1 MIREEKQVFQNRGSA
16 PLRWQDKHAQTRVRV
31 ASGEPSLPETM
42 AREERNELS
51 PQSLEDHPHE
61 YNHSTKRQTVQ
72 AAGWVGMDTDAY
84 INQRVREGKKQF
96 GRKYTR
102 SRAIRQMLEACAQTE
117 MFERSQRMLVPII
130 QDAMRAEFR
139 AFTNRFLAIIAR
151 IAYDVEMILRI
162 LLRYVSIQLSNNQK
176 GFHQIEVDSDK
187 DARVNVTQSSPQIE
201 EVKDRIRQQ
210 WEGSR

>member
-1 MIREEKQVFQNRGSA
+1 VNREEKQVFQNLGRA
-16 PLRWQDKHAQTRVRV
+16 PFWQDKHAPPRVRV
-31 ASGEPSLPETM
+31 ASAEPSLPETM
-42 AREERNELS
+42 AREASKEPDNRY
-51 PQSLEDHPHE
+51 LENNPHE
-61 YNHSTKRQTVQ
+61 YNHSTKRQAVQ

-96 GRKYTR
+96 GKKYTR

-151 IAYDVEMILRI
+151 IAYDVEMILHI
-162 LLRYVSIQLSNNQK
+162 LLRYVSIQLSNN
-176 GFHQIEVDSDK
+176 
-187 DARVNVTQSSPQIE
+187 
-201 EVKDRIRQQ
+201 
-210 WEGSR
+210 

>member
-1 MIREEKQVFQNRGSA
+1 VISEEKQVFELKGSA
-16 PLRWQDKHAQTRVRV
+16 PFWQDKHAQPRVRV
-31 ASGEPSLPETM
+31 ASPEPSLPEEM
-42 AREERNELS
+42 AREANKVPENQE
-51 PQSLEDHPHE
+51 HANNPHE

-96 GRKYTR
+96 GKKFSR
-102 SRAIRQMLEACAQTE
+102 SRAVRQMLEACAQTE

-151 IAYDVEMILRI
+151 IAYDVEMILHI
-162 LLRYVSIQLSNNQK
+162 LLRYVSIQLSNNQR

-187 DARVNVTQSSPQIE
+187 DARVGVTETTPQIE
-201 EVKDRIRQQ
+201 EIKDKIRQQ

>member
-1 MIREEKQVFQNRGSA
+1 MNTANKQVFSIREEVA
-16 PLRWQDKHAQTRVRV
+16 PFWQDKHAQSRVRV
-31 ASGEPSLPETM
+31 ASGQPSQPEEM
-42 AREERNELS
+42 AREESKILRT
-51 PQSLEDHPHE
+51 QYLEQKPHE

-72 AAGWVGMDTDAY
+72 AAGWVSMDTDAY

-96 GRKYTR
+96 GKKYTR
-102 SRAIRQMLEACAQTE
+102 SRAVRQMLEACAQTD

-139 AFTNRFLAIIAR
+139 TFTNRFLGIIAR

-162 LLRYVSIQLSNNQK
+162 LLRYISIQLSNNQK

-187 DARVNVTQSSPQIE
+187 DARVGVTETTPQIE
-201 EVKDRIRQQ
+201 EVKERLRQQ
-210 WEGSR
+210 WEGSK